1 MSALPILDTSLLLA
15 LRIQTAATSAMAMG
29 IILIIVLAIFAI
41 VWTNKQKEA
50 RRLEL
55 RTLAEAWGGDFDG
68 RNDSGMENRFAQ
80 LECLRNGDRRY
91 AYNVIEAPRGNRSI
105 CAFDY
110 HYTTTS
116 TDSKGRTQ
124 THHHHFS
131 CLVLETD
138 WQLKE
143 LTIRK
148 EGFFD
153 KVADW
158 FGGGDIDFESA
169 QFSRAFHV
177 KAKDR
182 RWAFDVI
189 HQRTM
194 EMLMQAPR
202 FSIELD
208 GHYASAWRASRFSPE
223 DFEYALLLLEGI
235 LDGIP
240 DDVREAGGG

>member
-1 MSALPILDTSLLLA
+1 VTVLPALTRPLVLA
-15 LRIQTAATSAMAMG
+15 VRFETAASGVMVVG
-29 IILIIVLAIFAI
+29 IILIIAIAILAI

-50 RRLEL
+50 RRQEL
-55 RTLAEAWGGDFDG
+55 RALAESWCGDFDA
-68 RNDSGMENRFAQ
+68 RNDAGMERRFAQ

-116 TDSKGRTQ
+116 TDSKGRRQ

-138 WQLKE
+138 WMLKE
-143 LTIRK
+143 LKIRK

-169 QFSRAFHV
+169 HFSRTFHV
-177 KAKDR
+177 KSKDR

-189 HQRTM
+189 HQKTM
-194 EMLMQAPR
+194 EMLLQAPR

-208 GHYASAWRASRFSPE
+208 GHYASAWRGSRFSPE